1 MEYFAAAR
9 SNELDVHLT
18 VLLELKNLALS
29 EIQIDRM
36 NTSVYTCIHL

>member
-1 MEYFAAAR
+1 MEYFVAAR

-29 EIQIDRM
+29 EK
-36 NTSVYTCIHL
+36 HK